1 MTCKIRNEE
10 FNNKSTMIKTLRT
23 LYILMAF
30 ALLPAFAAAQGT
42 RYYVALEAAGTG
54 DGSSW
59 GNAMT
64 LANALNTAK
73 ANDEIWVKGYENLG
87 NSNFYFVPDKA
98 GYTLKSGVK
107 LYGGFKGK
115 ETSIDERKVIDNKA
129 YRMVYRTVISG
140 DIKKDDTLD
149 AANLIFPGNGTRTDN
164 AIHVL
169 TLNMTPDQ
177 TNVNNWAT
185 VVDGV
190 TIAGGH
196 AEAGKGGGIYITGDN
211 DNGNNNGGRYILRR
225 CFFIGNYAAE
235 GGALYVESTV
245 KNVGGT
251 CLIDRCGFFNN
262 AAGTRGTVANDGG
275 AVCLAGAGTIV
286 NTAIFNNENGGVK
299 LTGGNATV
307 INSTVTRNT
316 GSGIDGQGKTVANTV
331 VWGNSRLS
339 TDGQEPAFN
348 HCSYPEANA
357 DGQPD
362 SDGNIY
368 LDTRN
373 NEEQGPHFD
382 SPSLK
387 TGFDTDYD
395 VLLQLY
401 PLWTWVP
408 LEGSNL
414 IDKGDNGRYNN
425 NGTTSSY
432 GDTDLDGNTRINNG
446 TIDIG
451 AFEFQPVSASR
462 IRYVKQ
468 DGTGDGT
475 SWDNASGDL
484 QAMIDRLAESGN
496 GQRGEVWVAA
506 GEYEP
511 LAQLMPGTGYS
522 ASFRMRD
529 GISVYG
535 GFVGGETSKTVRDER
550 RKKVNNAMPWQ
561 FFNDDGQPIETI
573 LSAAYYGEDNIKF
586 DNNKWTTTSDSRH
599 VVWFAPLDGDEA
611 FARPTYLD
619 GVTIRG
625 GYAQGGTGL
634 DEFKTDR
641 GAGVYM
647 DGRNTYLTGCTV
659 KECYATGNGGGVYL
673 KGGRVQ
679 TSLIYN
685 NNADQGGGAV
695 YVDDQGLVHRSMLAN
710 NSARN
715 GAGVY
720 LDNADGDNPE
730 YLILSTCVVSNNT
743 STGNAAV
750 YCNLGGV
757 LLQNTV
763 VNNRCVTAT
772 DMTDPNASQ
781 TGGLYL
787 NEYGLVANSVI
798 WNNRMGSSD
807 VNIPMYAK
815 NPTASKVRF
824 MYNAISGI
832 NNAVWNNTLQEQ
844 TLALVD
850 ANQGE
855 ADNPNS
861 IGPRFEEPTGGN
873 FTATG
878 NGYIDNAY
886 GVQEEW
892 SSIDYYWQP
901 IEGSNLW
908 ARGLSLGQLPSEV
921 LLAPEID
928 IAGGLFAQKPA
939 VGAFHI
945 DKANIVPA
953 LEMGED
959 NKYTVVVYIDAD
971 CTEPTHDGSSW
982 GNAYRSLNDAI
993 SYFAEWQRGMDD
1005 KEVIDNDGRPSTF
1018 TSAMLGSVKSF
1029 EIRVLEGDLWPRYA
1043 FVNEDP
1049 KTATLDILA
1058 MKSGRPLKIVGGYYR
1073 NNGNDDVP
1081 RDPLNHRSQLNGNPD
1096 GDRLEDGLYHVVTVE
1111 PGAKVEL
1118 DGFHV
1123 INGYAA
1129 GSAALHSG
1137 GGMLVHDGASVT
1149 LTNCIFENNTAADGA
1164 AIYAPG
1170 AASLTMRNC
1179 VVNNNTNT
1187 LKSNKIIAANNLI
1200 LQHVTV
1206 VNNEGEAPD
1215 ASDLGNSSFAA
1226 GNTSGNSLTI
1236 ETTGETDARNFANPT
1251 NGQGATLGFN
1261 TYLGGY
1267 ASFRP
1272 LTSSAAAANHI
1283 INKGADSDLQTD
1295 IMGNDRNLGG
1305 VPDLGAY
1312 EADLP
1317 KAGKVIYVRS
1327 YNQNWDTGEELDGNP
1342 SLTEGGNGSSW
1353 ETAIN
1358 GNVICDVNIG
1368 LDNNFYERQDN
1379 QYILSTEDNF
1389 SKGIYKFETNF
1400 YEDFWSTSGNT
1411 YQTSGSNSITNS
1423 RKEQYV
1429 SGLQYAVEKA
1439 AEINANLSEGEDSV
1453 EVWVGAGIYTDY
1465 KGFVIRDKVKVL
1477 GGFPKDGVPGESD
1490 RHPLISQYIPAND
1503 ADKGLVKTDYETI
1516 LQIRKETPVTWNGYT
1531 GTPTSIVTKLGN
1543 IVRRRYVLFQP
1554 DVCLSTWAPS
1564 NRNGGTNGRDNKY
1577 RYPGSNSGMIDN
1589 TNYQEYKGAVWDGF
1603 TVRHGYINRYYS
1615 NRDGGAGVRVFR
1627 GVTLQNMVITNNCN
1641 HHNNRNRGGGLY
1653 MDGLNSRINNSF
1665 ILNNY
1670 IGTAGESMGGGA
1682 YMIVGTGYN
1691 LVVANNYS
1699 SHRGGGI
1706 FMESATF
1713 FNNTIAYNYSPNPKN
1728 GASDNSE
1735 GGSGLFQYA
1744 DGNQRLSNLEL
1755 YNCIFYG
1762 NYGVSISSN
1771 ATGTFN
1777 DAYNCYV
1784 QGSIYTGLNGKFPSS
1799 KDNQVGQNLSNP
1811 FSVGSDAQIENNY
1824 RLIAGSSCINKGTE
1838 VVDGKILD
1846 LPSTDM
1852 DYTNRIKDC
1861 TVDIGA
1867 YERNNED
1874 TTSPD
1879 ANGVYYVTFTGFG
1892 NASANSPE
1900 NAACA
1905 DKLQTVLNAAGE
1917 RAAIGRTAIVKIAGY
1932 EDEDFVYHANT
1943 LADMDNP
1950 QSYTFVVP
1958 DGVTVMGGYYE
1969 GTFSNGEYQND
1980 GWKENKRD
1988 AMTYRTVLSAEA
2000 VPTQGST
2007 ITQNVIGYHAVTF
2020 GGGDGTAALAKGA
2033 IIDGVWLV
2041 DGSATSMA
2049 GAGNPATMGG
2059 GAIVPGGAHVRNCV
2073 VKGNQAVQ
2081 GGGLYVMPGGTVSG
2095 TAVLYN
2101 TADEGGG
2108 VYAANKDADGTAVT
2122 GGSRAHIIS
2131 CTIADNTADDGG
2143 GLYLEDGAAMQV
2155 NTVIWN
2161 NTASANKNVS
2171 GVTNDKF
2178 TDTQLAAVFNVGTND
2193 FYPFNDCFVES
2204 QEMPSDF
2211 ENASLESDAS
2221 IYFMDD
2227 YRRLKELS
2235 PLIKHGVKEG
2245 YYDAFM
2251 ATLGVAE
2258 TDMQGRVRSER
2269 TADRIDAGAFAYPGG
2284 ILPAGLFTR
2293 IFVSPTANVK
2303 LRDDADPLD
2312 YLGQSFHTSFSTLE
2326 DALAYIRSIR
2336 ENVAVAGDKSHFDI
2350 FMAGGTYKPTYQREY
2365 KNADGSTLPHDQRL
2379 YSLVIP
2385 AGVSIYGGFTGTE
2398 DYAAPQLAGPI
2409 PAETGDMDVDNS
2421 FDIDGALDGRG
2432 FSDFNQNNIIEPW
2445 ELAEQTILSG
2455 NINVS
2460 ADVKNVYHVLYTEK
2474 SASYNDGVNGG
2485 VVLDGLTVMDGET
2498 WNDMTSVA
2506 DHDAVGRGG
2515 ALYSDGVTY
2524 TVNRCRMLN
2533 NFGVRGGAVY
2543 MRDARLNIISSIFA
2557 GNGTVADAKTPD
2569 NQPARG
2575 GAIYMAGESSYDA
2588 NLYAV
2593 NSLFVNNGTE
2603 ATQYGGVIGTNFA
2616 EGIGTNYDPTL
2627 HIINC
2632 TFAMNRATENPVIYN
2647 HNGKSEITNT
2657 LMWGNEGRNGSVGT
2671 DVDSK
2676 IVSHSAIDR
2685 GYTYSSSLSESNVT
2699 LDTDNM
2705 ASDGPRFTNPATEAG
2720 AEGNDAT
2727 NLWNPAGISIATDR
2741 GDGII
2746 PQDNGGKSDAYTAW
2760 FVDNGMDGYD
2770 GDYIAVRNNGRT
2782 YERYSAPYKADGSPE
2797 PRNIDIGFYEYQY
2810 VSNFSTMTEI
2820 YVDTIPRGL
2829 ENGSSWANATSDLRG
2844 AIIGAANPTQNDGE
2858 RNIYVRDGEYSWDW
2872 LSAGS
2877 AYLLSM
2883 GDPNNNYSSSLTIK
2897 GSCTGVRG
2905 ENGEQQDFS
2914 KQTVIRNSGSANG
2927 KTLQLMTVNTNGK
2940 QVTIEGFTF
2949 INTDG
2954 DGIDAST
2961 GNGGSLTL
2969 KSCAFRGNK
2978 GSGLR
2983 VDGNSGSMLI
2993 YNTLFA
2999 DGGTGLKV
3007 DGNSGG
3013 TDRITLVNTT
3023 FANNTKA
3030 DMSEGLTNVY
3040 NSTSWNKGTQN
3051 MQETD
3056 GNNNKVFA
3064 ADTKNADIRNGPNF
3078 VDPDNTNIEAR
3089 DYHIRPSL
3097 TLLNEGSNDNYI
3109 NNVVKVNNASATD
3122 IPTEEVD
3129 LGNNARLVDKNID
3142 IGAYEY
3148 EAPLQPI
3155 AYVKADVVG
3164 SNGDGKSWAK
3174 ALSDLQGAA
3183 DLVGIYA
3190 QQNKTNGY
3198 VFVHNNVKGQDV
3210 RLTLDNTKVYGGMN
3224 DETTTKENE
3233 VYPEDGTIETGN
3245 VESAVEDLLGKRA
3258 GLIERAS
3265 ANRSKLNDVTI
3276 SGSGSVVDG
3285 FEVNGTANIDAEDG
3299 YLATSIINTS
3309 ATISGTGVLY
3319 NSLVHGNVANVK
3331 AVNVTATGTVT
3342 YPDSHNNRQSA
3353 AADNTYIDTN
3363 DEWEYQLMETSA
3375 DIDIDKGDNQDET
3388 GKCINAVGH
3397 NRDIAGNK
3405 RIRNTVD
3412 NGCFETWDIN
3422 TGDSV
3427 ITAKD
3432 YPHGKSVVYV
3442 RADKELSI
3450 NSGVYNDDKPFNP
3463 GVLLLKHRAGLRGG
3477 GNSVALSHV
3486 IVERNIS
3493 ERDVDLAYVPFT
3505 VTELKKDKA
3514 VAVKYYD
3521 AVKRAAYD
3529 FKFDGDSGTAWT
3541 EQPDRYGQIGLLLD
3555 NSEGEKLAKVRFIG
3569 KADGVY
3575 TEGADETKEVTLE
3588 KNNFEDPWTVTNE
3601 GTGKRFTHKENM
3613 SWNLFGSPY
3622 LCAMKYGDMEYG
3634 RVIYGV
3640 QDGNDITRNTELDVN
3655 KNGYIPAG
3663 DAVFTQTATL
3673 YEDGETFDV
3682 ERPTARTADDK
3693 AYGVIDDLTLTLTR
3707 TGETRAENDVVADEL
3722 QLKAVPASEAR
3733 TDFDLSADGVKWMTD
3748 SRPQIYATRG
3758 NARYS
3763 LLSAVNIEGETSV
3776 GVTVPEAGMYT
3787 IAVPDGCNTE
3797 GYETVILEDAATGRT
3812 VDLLEGGYD
3821 FTATTPGDITGRF
3834 SVSFNRMVSDGL
3846 DGGIRVYSVRQG
3858 IIRVEGVAEGDR
3870 ITVFSVDGMTAARC
3884 IAASDIEDIYAGV
3897 ASVAVVK
3904 VERDG
3909 RTVAVRKVKVKN

>member
-1 MTCKIRNEE
+1 M
-10 FNNKSTMIKTLRT
+10 
-23 LYILMAF
+23 
-30 ALLPAFAAAQGT
+30 LPVTAQGS
-42 RYYVALEAAGTG
+42 RYYVTLEAETAMTAG

-59 GNAMT
+59 DNAMT
-64 LANALNTAK
+64 LAAAI
-73 ANDEIWVKGYENLG
+73 AAAQPNDEIWVKGYAEPDAYG
-87 NSNFYFVPDKA
+87 KIYYVRDNS

-107 LYGGFKGK
+107 LYGGFSGS
-115 ETSIDERKVIDNKA
+115 ETDADDRPVVDGKA
-129 YRMVYRTVISG
+129 YRMQYRTVISG
-140 DIKKDDTLD
+140 DRGKDDAID
-149 AANLIFPGNGTRTDN
+149 AANLIFPGNDTRRDN
-164 AIHVL
+164 AVHVL
-169 TLNMTPDQ
+169 TLNMTPTSANIGQ
-177 TNVNNWAT
+177 WAT
-185 VVDGV
+185 EVDGI

-196 AEAGKGGGIYITGDN
+196 AAGTGDGGHGGGILVKGT
-211 DNGNNNGGRYILRR
+211 NGNVGRYILRR
-225 CFFIGNYAAE
+225 CFFIGNYAVE
-235 GGALYVESTV
+235 GGALYVADGVS
-245 KNVGGT
+245 GA

-299 LTGGNATV
+299 LTGDNATV

-316 GSGIDGQGKTVANTV
+316 GSGIDGLGKTVANTV

-362 SDGNIY
+362 RDGNIY

-561 FFNDDGQPIETI
+561 FFKDDGQPIETI
-573 LSAAYYGEDNIKF
+573 LSAAYYGEGNIKF

-772 DMTDPNASQ
+772 DLTDPNASQ

-850 ANQGE
+850 ANKGE

-886 GVQEEW
+886 GVQQTW
-892 SSIDYYWQP
+892 RSIDYYWQP
-901 IEGSNLW
+901 IKGSNLW
-908 ARGLSLGQLPSEV
+908 ARGLSLGQLPREV

-939 VGAFHI
+939 VGAFHV

-953 LEMGED
+953 LEMGKD

-1018 TSAMLGSVKSF
+1018 TSEMLGSVKSF

-1049 KTATLDILA
+1049 KTATLDIFA
-1058 MKSGRPLKIVGGYYR
+1058 MKSGKQLKIVGGYYR
-1073 NNGNDDVP
+1073 NNGSNDDVR

-1111 PGAKVEL
+1111 TGAQVEL

-1137 GGMLVHDGASVT
+1137 GGMLVHDGATVT

-1187 LKSNKIIAANNLI
+1187 LESNKIIAANNLI

-1283 INKGADSDLQTD
+1283 INKGADSNLLTD

-1317 KAGKVIYVRS
+1317 KAGEILYVRK
-1327 YNQNWDTGEELDGNP
+1327 DGSDNNNGL
-1342 SLTEGGNGSSW
+1342 SWGTAFSTLEKALSVAKNSSQAVKEIWVAEGKYTHLSENNDRLHDQRYAYYFVEGV
-1353 ETAIN
+1353 
-1358 GNVICDVNIG
+1358 NVYGGFSNIG
-1368 LDNNFYERQDN
+1368 APNKDDRNPKTYVTILQAGNEEPETMANNNNRSYGRVLVQDRAFNVETVYDGFTLQHGYLFSCYRQN
-1379 QYILSTEDNF
+1379 I
-1389 SKGIYKFETNF
+1389 
-1400 YEDFWSTSGNT
+1400 SGNLLSVKTELIGVTGGAGAYLLKNGVLENCVIQNNLVYVKPLHNNMDQT
-1411 YQTSGSNSITNS
+1411 Y
-1423 RKEQYV
+1423 
-1429 SGLQYAVEKA
+1429 
-1439 AEINANLSEGEDSV
+1439 EGQGGGYHQA
-1453 EVWVGAGIYTDY
+1453 GAGIYN
-1465 KGFVIRDKVKVL
+1465 
-1477 GGFPKDGVPGESD
+1477 S
-1490 RHPLISQYIPAND
+1490 
-1503 ADKGLVKTDYETI
+1503 
-1516 LQIRKETPVTWNGYT
+1516 
-1531 GTPTSIVTKLGN
+1531 
-1543 IVRRRYVLFQP
+1543 
-1554 DVCLSTWAPS
+1554 
-1564 NRNGGTNGRDNKY
+1564 GGTIRNCVITDNKLWHSLSPNPNNKDIIESAWMY
-1577 RYPGSNSGMIDN
+1577 
-1589 TNYQEYKGAVWDGF
+1589 GA
-1603 TVRHGYINRYYS
+1603 
-1615 NRDGGAGVRVFR
+1615 
-1627 GVTLQNMVITNNCN
+1627 
-1641 HHNNRNRGGGLY
+1641 GLY
-1653 MDGLNSRINNSF
+1653 MDDGLVFNTVISNNRAE
-1665 ILNNY
+1665 ITNRDDVEGY
-1670 IGTAGESMGGGA
+1670 HEIVVGAGA
-1682 YMIVGTGYN
+1682 F
-1691 LVVANNYS
+1691 LVKGKFY
-1699 SHRGGGI
+1699 
-1706 FMESATF
+1706 
-1713 FNNTIAYNYSPNPKN
+1713 NNTIIGNVASTGKSNYNYADAKN
-1728 GASDNSE
+1728 ITL
-1735 GGSGLFQYA
+1735 SGVYVYK
-1744 DGNQRLSNLEL
+1744 DMTM
-1755 YNCIFYG
+1755 YNCIVSG
-1762 NYGVSISSN
+1762 NTDDNGEASQN
-1771 ATGTFN
+1771 RN
-1777 DAYNCYV
+1777 
-1784 QGSIYTGLNGKFPSS
+1784 GSIFGYPIAALTYNGSS
-1799 KDNQVGQNLSNP
+1799 YSATADGVKV
-1811 FSVGSDAQIENNY
+1811 Y
-1824 RLIAGSSCINKGTE
+1824 YSCININENDSKNLADTNDRDHTNKYADPLVDEGYRLMQNSPAINSGTE
-1838 VVDGKILD
+1838 EITGVTIPDYD
-1846 LPSTDM
+1846 A

-1861 TVDIGA
+1861 GIDMGA
-1867 YERNNED
+1867 FESENEGNLKYTLD
-1874 TTSPD
+1874 GNVGT
-1879 ANGVYYVTFTGFG
+1879 YYVTASGFG
-1892 NASANSPE
+1892 DRSGQSPD

-1905 DKLQTVLNAAGE
+1905 SKLQSILKNAGE
-1917 RAAIGRTAIVKIAGY
+1917 MVANQTLAAAIVKVAGY
-1932 EDEDFVYHANT
+1932 ETGNDGSVFKYSPTT
-1943 LADMDNP
+1943 LASGTDP
-1950 QSYTFVVP
+1950 LSYTFVVP

-1969 GTFSNGEYQND
+1969 GDFSGGTYKEGSGWDDAQGENARNGMTF
-1980 GWKENKRD
+1980 
-1988 AMTYRTVLSAEA
+1988 RTVLSAIA
-2000 VPTQGST
+2000 VPSSGST
-2007 ITQNVIGYHAVTF
+2007 ITQEVNGYHAVTF
-2020 GGGDGTAALAKGA
+2020 GSWPGTAALTKGA
-2033 IIDGVWLV
+2033 VIDGVWLV
-2041 DGSATSMA
+2041 DGSAASMA

-2073 VKGNQAVQ
+2073 VMGNQAVQ

-2303 LRDDADPLD
+2303 LRDGAEPLD
-2312 YLGQSFHTSFSTLE
+2312 YLGRSFHTSFSTLE
-2326 DALAYIRSIR
+2326 DALAYIREMR
-2336 ENVAVAGDKSHFDI
+2336 TNDNVRGDKNHFDI
-2350 FMAGGTYKPTYQREY
+2350 FMAGGTYKPTFQREY
-2365 KNADGSTLPHDQRL
+2365 TNTDGSTLPHDQRL
-2379 YSLVIP
+2379 YSFVIP

-2398 DYAAPQLAGPI
+2398 DYAAPELAGSI

-2421 FDIDGALDGRG
+2421 FDIDDALDRRG

-2515 ALYSDGVTY
+2515 ALYSDGVAY

-2616 EGIGTNYDPTL
+2616 EGIGTNYDPVL

-2647 HNGKSEITNT
+2647 HNGRSEITNT

-2671 DVDSK
+2671 DVDRK

-2969 KSCAFRGNK
+2969 KNCALREND
-2978 GSGLR
+2978 GSGID
-2983 VDGNSGSMLI
+2983 VSDNSGKMLI

-2999 DGGTGLKV
+2999 DGGTGLTA
-3007 DGNSGG
+3007 NAG
-3013 TDRITLVNTT
+3013 TDITLVNTT
-3023 FANNTKA
+3023 FANNTE
-3030 DMSEGLTNVY
+3030 DMSTALTNVY
-3040 NSTSWNKGTQN
+3040 NSVFWKNGTQR
-3051 MQETD
+3051 MQEAD

-3064 ADTKNADIRNGPNF
+3064 NTENASINDGPNF
-3078 VDPDNTNIEAR
+3078 VDPDNG

-3097 TLLNEGSNDNYI
+3097 TLLNNGSNGHYAREVLGDA
-3109 NNVVKVNNASATD
+3109 NATIPATE
-3122 IPTEEVD
+3122 TD
-3129 LGNNARLVDKNID
+3129 LGNSARLVDSTID

-3155 AYVKADVVG
+3155 VYVKAGVESSTG
-3164 SNGDGKSWAK
+3164 YDGKSWQT

-3183 DLVGIYA
+3183 DLAGIYA
-3190 QQNKTNGY
+3190 DQNKTNGY
-3198 VFVHNNVKGQDV
+3198 VFVHRNVQDSETQDEDV
-3210 RLTLDNTKVYGGMN
+3210 RLTLDNTKVYGGMY
-3224 DETTTKENE
+3224 DETTTHI
-3233 VYPEDGTIETGN
+3233 VYKDDGTINTGN
-3245 VESAVEDLLGKRA
+3245 VKLAVEDLLGQRA
-3258 GLIERAS
+3258 GLIENAAGS
-3265 ANRSKLNDVTI
+3265 RSRLGDVTI

-3285 FEVNGTANIDAEDG
+3285 FEVNGTADIGSGG
-3299 YLATSIINTS
+3299 YLSTSIINES
-3309 ATISGTGVLY
+3309 ATVKGYGVLY
-3319 NSLVHGNVANVK
+3319 NSLVRGDVLGIK
-3331 AVNVTATGTVT
+3331 AVNVTATDTIST
-3342 YPDSHNNRQSA
+3342 DYNNRGKA
-3353 AADNTYIDTN
+3353 AADNSYIDDN
-3363 DEWEYQLMETSA
+3363 DEWKYQLMETSG
-3375 DIDIDKGDNQDET
+3375 DIDAGTAENETETKTCID
-3388 GKCINAVGH
+3388 AVGH
-3397 NRDIAGNK
+3397 DRDIAGNK

-3412 NGCFETWDIN
+3412 NGCFETWDLKE
-3422 TGDSV
+3422 GGE
-3427 ITAKD
+3427 ITAED

-3450 NSGVYNDDKPFNP
+3450 NSGVYNESKPFNP
-3463 GVLLLKHRAGLRGG
+3463 GVLLLEHRAGLRGG

-3486 IVERNIS
+3486 IVERSIS
-3493 ERDVDLAYVPFT
+3493 KNGIDMAYVPFD
-3505 VTELKKDKA
+3505 VTDSDFEDNG
-3514 VAVKYYD
+3514 VSVKYYD
-3521 AVKRAAYD
+3521 GEARAAYD
-3529 FKFDGDSGTAWT
+3529 YKFDGNEGKAWT
-3541 EQPDRYGQIGLLLD
+3541 DRTTGYGRIGLLLD
-3555 NSEGEKLAKVRFIG
+3555 NSNGTEPRVVRFVG
-3569 KADGVY
+3569 KGDSENDAVY
-3575 TEGADETKEVTLE
+3575 TESASGTKLVELTQY
-3588 KNNFEDPWTVTNE
+3588 NFEDPWTGEST
-3601 GTGKRFTHKENM
+3601 TGRRFTHKENM
-3613 SWNLFGSPY
+3613 GWNLFGSPY
-3622 LCAMKYGDMEYG
+3622 LCAMNYKDMEYG
-3634 RVIYGV
+3634 RVIYGY
-3640 QDGNDITRNTELDVN
+3640 DGRNYKSVNTEGDGTTEQQ
-3655 KNGYIPAG
+3655 GYIPAG

-3673 YEDGETFDV
+3673 YATGTNDNAYETFTVAPPSEKQDSDS
-3682 ERPTARTADDK
+3682 P
-3693 AYGVIDDLTLTLTR
+3693 YGGFTDLEVALTR
-3707 TGETRAENDVVADEL
+3707 TGETRSDDGTVDDEL
-3722 QLKAVPASEAR
+3722 QLSAVMASEAR
-3733 TDFDLSADGVKWMTD
+3733 TDFDLSADGVKWMAD
-3748 SRPQIYATRG
+3748 GWPQIYATRG

-3763 LLSAVNIEGETSV
+3763 LLSAVNIDGEV
-3776 GVTVPEAGMYT
+3776 GVGITVPEAGMYT
-3787 IAVPDGCNTE
+3787 ISVPDGCDANK
-3797 GYETVILEDAATGRT
+3797 YETVILEDATASRT

-3821 FTATTPGDITGRF
+3821 FTTATAGDIMGRF
-3834 SVSFNRMVSDGL
+3834 TISFNRKVGSGIGD
-3846 DGGIRVYSVRQG
+3846 GIRAYSVRPG
-3858 IIRVEGVAEGDR
+3858 IIRVEGVSEGDR
-3870 ITVFSVDGMTAARC
+3870 ITVYSADGMNVARH
-3884 IAASDIEDIYAGV
+3884 IATSTEEDVMANVAGV
-3897 ASVAVVK
+3897 GIVK

-3909 RTVAVRKVKVKN
+3909 RTVAVKKVKVKN

>member
-1 MTCKIRNEE
+1 M
-10 FNNKSTMIKTLRT
+10 
-23 LYILMAF
+23 
-30 ALLPAFAAAQGT
+30 LPVAAQGS
-42 RYYVALEAAGTG
+42 RYYVTLEAETAG

-59 GNAMT
+59 DNAVT
-64 LANALNTAK
+64 LAAAIEAALP
-73 ANDEIWVKGYENLG
+73 NDEIWVKGYAEPDAYRKIYYVPNNL
-87 NSNFYFVPDKA
+87 

-107 LYGGFKGK
+107 LYGGFSGS
-115 ETSIDERKVIDNKA
+115 ETDADDRPVVDGKA
-129 YRMVYRTVISG
+129 YRMQYRTIISG
-140 DIKKDDTLD
+140 DIGKDDAID
-149 AANLIFPGNGTRTDN
+149 AANLIFPGNDTRRDN
-164 AIHVL
+164 AAHVL
-169 TLNMTPDQ
+169 TLEMKPDG

-299 LTGGNATV
+299 LTGDNATV

-316 GSGIDGQGKTVANTV
+316 GSGIDGLGKTVANTV

-573 LSAAYYGEDNIKF
+573 LSAAYYGEGNIKF

-772 DMTDPNASQ
+772 DLTDPNASQ

-850 ANQGE
+850 ANKGE

-873 FTATG
+873 FDPTG

-886 GVQEEW
+886 GVQQTW
-892 SSIDYYWQP
+892 CSIDYYWQP
-901 IEGSNLW
+901 IKGSNLW
-908 ARGLSLGQLPSEV
+908 ARGLSLGQLPREV

-939 VGAFHI
+939 VGAFHV

-953 LEMGED
+953 LEANGND
-959 NKYTVVVYIDAD
+959 YKLVLYIDAD
-971 CTEPTHDGSSW
+971 CTEPDHDGSSW

-993 SYFAEWQRGMDD
+993 SYF
-1005 KEVIDNDGRPSTF
+1005 STLDENSPV
-1018 TSAMLGSVKSF
+1018 TYMEGENQITQNKLPTWITDF

-1058 MKSGRPLKIVGGYYR
+1058 MKSGKQLKIVGGYYR
-1073 NNGNDDVP
+1073 NNGSNDDVR

-1111 PGAKVEL
+1111 TGAQVEL

-1137 GGMLVHDGASVT
+1137 GGMLVHDGATVT
-1149 LTNCIFENNTAADGA
+1149 LANCIFENNTAADGA

-1187 LKSNKIIAANNLI
+1187 LDGNKIIAANNLT

-1206 VNNEGEAPD
+1206 VNNEGEALG
-1215 ASDLGNSSFAA
+1215 DLGNSSFAA

-1236 ETTGETDARNFANPT
+1236 ETTGETGARNFANPT
-1251 NGQGATLGFN
+1251 KGQGATLGFD

-1267 ASFRP
+1267 SSFRP
-1272 LTSSAAAANHI
+1272 LTSSANAGNGI
-1283 INKGADSDLQTD
+1283 INKVETAVADLDND

-1317 KAGKVIYVRS
+1317 KAGEVLYVRG
-1327 YNQNWDTGEELDGNP
+1327 TDGNDDNDGY
-1342 SLTEGGNGSSW
+1342 SWGTAFSTLEHALSVAEGNRPAVKEIW
-1353 ETAIN
+1353 
-1358 GNVICDVNIG
+1358 V
-1368 LDNNFYERQDN
+1368 
-1379 QYILSTEDNF
+1379 
-1389 SKGIYKFETNF
+1389 SKGTYTHLSGTDDRKHDQRYAYYFVEGVNVYGGFNDVGTPNKDDRDPKEYVTILQ
-1400 YEDFWSTSGNT
+1400 SGNT
-1411 YQTSGSNSITNS
+1411 
-1423 RKEQYV
+1423 EP
-1429 SGLQYAVEKA
+1429 E
-1439 AEINANLSEGEDSV
+1439 EM
-1453 EVWVGAGIYTDY
+1453 
-1465 KGFVIRDKVKVL
+1465 
-1477 GGFPKDGVPGESD
+1477 
-1490 RHPLISQYIPAND
+1490 AND
-1503 ADKGLVKTDYETI
+1503 AKESYGRVLVQDENFNVET
-1516 LQIRKETPVTWNGYT
+1516 VY
-1531 GTPTSIVTKLGN
+1531 
-1543 IVRRRYVLFQP
+1543 
-1554 DVCLSTWAPS
+1554 
-1564 NRNGGTNGRDNKY
+1564 
-1577 RYPGSNSGMIDN
+1577 
-1589 TNYQEYKGAVWDGF
+1589 DGF
-1603 TVRHGYINRYYS
+1603 TLQHGYLFSCYRQDIKGNILDVETS
-1615 NRDGGAGVRVFR
+1615 LIGVTGGAGAYLLSN
-1627 GVTLQNMVITNNCN
+1627 GVLENCVIQDNLVYVNPHNQNMYETYLSQGGGYHQAGAGVYSSGGVIRNCVITDNKLWHKLAVNEKSVIESAWMY
-1641 HHNNRNRGGGLY
+1641 GAGLY
-1653 MDGLNSRINNSF
+1653 MDDGTVFNTVISNN
-1665 ILNNY
+1665 IAEITNRDVEGY
-1670 IGTAGESMGGGA
+1670 HEVVVGAGA
-1682 YMIVGTGYN
+1682 F
-1691 LVVANNYS
+1691 LVKGNFY
-1699 SHRGGGI
+1699 
-1706 FMESATF
+1706 
-1713 FNNTIAYNYSPNPKN
+1713 NNTIIGNKAYTDRSSNSYRDAKN
-1728 GASDNSE
+1728 ITL
-1735 GGSGLFQYA
+1735 GGVYVYE
-1744 DGNQRLSNLEL
+1744 DMTM
-1755 YNCIFYG
+1755 YNCIVSG
-1762 NYGVSISSN
+1762 NVDDNGD
-1771 ATGTFN
+1771 AGTN
-1777 DAYNCYV
+1777 LN
-1784 QGSIYTGLNGKFPSS
+1784 GSIFGYP
-1799 KDNQVGQNLSNP
+1799 
-1811 FSVGSDAQIENNY
+1811 
-1824 RLIAGSSCINKGTE
+1824 IAALTYSEERYSATPEGVAVYYSCINIGKDDERNLSDTNDHDNTNKYGDPSVDKEYRLKAGSFAINSGTE
-1838 VVDGKILD
+1838 DIPDGKGGTIEIPGYD
-1846 LPSTDM
+1846 A

-1861 TVDIGA
+1861 GIDMGAFESENENNLACTESTGDDGLIIG
-1867 YERNNED
+1867 
-1874 TTSPD
+1874 T
-1879 ANGVYYVTFTGFG
+1879 YYVTASGFG
-1892 NASANSPE
+1892 NRSGESPG

-1905 DKLQTVLNAAGE
+1905 SKLQSILNDAGS
-1917 RAAIGRTAIVKIAGY
+1917 RVGNGLDSAVVKVAGY
-1932 EDEDFVYHANT
+1932 EYDENAGVFKYT
-1943 LADMDNP
+1943 PTELADGDNP
-1950 QSYTFVVP
+1950 QSYSFVVP

-1969 GTFSNGEYQND
+1969 GDFDDTDYKNGSGWDEATGDNARNGMTF
-1980 GWKENKRD
+1980 
-1988 AMTYRTVLSAEA
+1988 RTVLSAVA
-2000 VPTQGST
+2000 VPAEGST
-2007 ITQNVIGYHAVTF
+2007 ITQEVNGYHAVTF
-2020 GGGDGTAALAKGA
+2020 GGGDGTTALTRGA
-2033 IIDGVWLV
+2033 TIDGVWLV
-2041 DGSATSMA
+2041 DGQATSMT
-2049 GAGNPATMGG
+2049 GTGNPATLGG
-2059 GAIVPGGAHVRNCV
+2059 GAIVPAGAHVRNCV
-2073 VKGNQAVQ
+2073 VTGNEAVQ

-2095 TAVLYN
+2095 TAVLGN
-2101 TADEGGG
+2101 TAGDDGGG
-2108 VYAANKDADGTAVT
+2108 IYAASKDADGKEVDE
-2122 GGSRAHIIS
+2122 GCRAHIIS

-2155 NTVIWN
+2155 NTVIWGN
-2161 NTASANKNVS
+2161 SAGANKNVS
-2171 GVTNDKF
+2171 GVTNEKF
-2178 TDTQLAAVFNVGTND
+2178 ADTRLGSVFNIGTNEL
-2193 FYPFNDCFVES
+2193 YPFNDCFVES

-2211 ENASLESDAS
+2211 ENAAMESDAA
-2221 IYFMDD
+2221 IYFLDD

-2235 PLIKHGVKEG
+2235 PLIKHGVSESC
-2245 YYDAFM
+2245 YDGLRTEFN
-2251 ATLGVAE
+2251 VS
-2258 TDMQGRVRSER
+2258 DIDIQGRPRVEN
-2269 TADRIDAGAFAYPGG
+2269 TAGRIDAGAFAYPGG
-2284 ILPAGLFTR
+2284 ILPTDLFTR
-2293 IFVSPTANVK
+2293 IFVSPTVNVK
-2303 LRDDADPLD
+2303 LADGVDALK
-2312 YLGQSFHTSFSTLE
+2312 YLGKSFYTSFSTLE
-2326 DALAYIRSIR
+2326 DALAYIREIR
-2336 ENVAVAGDKSHFDI
+2336 ANESVSGDKSHFDI
-2350 FMAGGTYKPTYQREY
+2350 LMTGGTYKPTYQREVV
-2365 KNADGSTLPHDQRL
+2365 GSSSTLPHDQRL
-2379 YSLVIP
+2379 YSFVVP
-2385 AGVSIYGGFTGTE
+2385 AGVSIYGGFKGTE
-2398 DYAAPQLAGPI
+2398 DYAATELEGESI
-2409 PAETGDMDVDNS
+2409 PTADGNRTVTKSESMATILQARNG
-2421 FDIDGALDGRG
+2421 DIDY

-2445 ELAEQTILSG
+2445 ELAEQTIVSG

-2460 ADVKNVYHVLYTEK
+2460 SDVKNVYHVLYTDK
-2474 SASYNDGVNGG
+2474 DDDCNNGIDGD
-2485 VVLDGLTVMDGET
+2485 VVLDGITVMDGET
-2498 WNDMTSVA
+2498 WHDMTEVA
-2506 DHDAVGRGG
+2506 NRDAVGRGG
-2515 ALYSDGVTY
+2515 GVYSDKVAY
-2524 TVNRCRMLN
+2524 TVNRCRLLN
-2533 NFGVRGGAVY
+2533 NFGVRGGAMFV
-2543 MRDARLNIISSIFA
+2543 RDARLNVVNSIFA
-2557 GNGTVADAKTPD
+2557 GNGTVDNPVTPEYE
-2569 NQPARG
+2569 PARG
-2575 GAIYMAGESSYDA
+2575 GAIYIEGADDSDA
-2588 NLYAV
+2588 DLYAA
-2593 NSLFVNNGTE
+2593 NSLFVNNGTDTTE
-2603 ATQYGGVIGTNFA
+2603 GGGAIGTNFA
-2616 EGIGTNYDPTL
+2616 GGTTAYDPML
-2627 HIINC
+2627 NIVNC
-2632 TFAMNRATENPVIYN
+2632 TFTMNLAKANPVIYN
-2647 HNGKSEITNT
+2647 HNGRSEITNT
-2657 LMWGNEGRNGSVGT
+2657 LMWSNKGDTGTHGT

-2676 IVSHSAIDR
+2676 IVRHSATDKD
-2685 GYTYSSSLSESNVT
+2685 YTYSSSSSIANVRLGT
-2699 LDTDNM
+2699 ANM
-2705 ASDGPRFTNPATEAG
+2705 DAAGPRFASPAAVAG
-2720 AEGNDAT
+2720 AVGNAST
-2727 NLWNPAGISIATDR
+2727 NLWNPVAISVVTDA
-2741 GDGII
+2741 GDGIL
-2746 PQDNGGKSDAYTAW
+2746 PEDNDGKADAYTSW
-2760 FVDNGMDGYD
+2760 FEGEIADYAS
-2770 GDYIAVRNNGRT
+2770 DYISSKEDGGE
-2782 YERYSAPYKADGSPE
+2782 YLRYSAPYDENGKQE
-2797 PRNIDIGFYEYQY
+2797 QRYIDIGFYEYQY
-2810 VSNFSTMTEI
+2810 VSNFSTMEAI
-2820 YVDTIPRGL
+2820 YVDTVSRGL
-2829 ENGSSWANATSDLRG
+2829 GNGGSWANATDDLRG
-2844 AIIGAANPTQNDGE
+2844 AIIGAANPAVNKAE
-2858 RNIYVRDGEYSWDW
+2858 RHVYVRDGEYSWDRP
-2872 LSAGS
+2872 SAGS
-2877 AYLLSM
+2877 AYILNM
-2883 GDPNNNYSSSLTIK
+2883 GDQTNSFSETLTVK
-2897 GSCTGVRG
+2897 GSCTGVHG
-2905 ENGEQQDFS
+2905 EDGDEQQDFS
-2914 KQTVIRNSGSANG
+2914 MQTVIRNSVNDNG
-2927 KTLQLMTVNTNGK
+2927 RTQQLMSVSTNAK
-2940 QVTIEGFTF
+2940 KVTIEGFTF
-2949 INTDG
+2949 INTNDTG
-2954 DGIDAST
+2954 NGITAST
-2961 GNGGSLTL
+2961 SSGGSLTL
-2969 KSCAFRGNK
+2969 KNCAFRQNGSAGMNVSGNE
-2978 GSGLR
+2978 GE
-2983 VDGNSGSMLI
+2983 MLI

-2999 DGGTGLKV
+2999 DGGTGFAFATTV
-3007 DGNSGG
+3007 N
-3013 TDRITLVNTT
+3013 TDNITLVNTT
-3023 FANNTKA
+3023 FANNETA
-3030 DMSEGLTNVY
+3030 DMSAGLSKVY
-3040 NSTSWNKGTQN
+3040 NSASWKNGELKMPTG
-3051 MQETD
+3051 D
-3056 GNNNKVFA
+3056 DNNNKVFA
-3064 ADTKNADIRNGPNF
+3064 ENTVNSDIHGGPNF
-3078 VDPDNTNIEAR
+3078 VDPQNTNIEAR

-3097 TLLNEGSNDNYI
+3097 TLLNQGSNAHYAREVLGEAD
-3109 NNVVKVNNASATD
+3109 ATD
-3122 IPTEEVD
+3122 ENATIPDTEVD
-3129 LGNNARLVDKNID
+3129 LGNNARLVDSTID

-3155 AYVKADVVG
+3155 VYVKAGVESSTG
-3164 SNGDGKSWAK
+3164 YDGKSWQT

-3183 DLVGIYA
+3183 DLAGIYA
-3190 QQNKTNGY
+3190 DQNKTNGY
-3198 VFVHNNVKGQDV
+3198 VFVHRNVQDSDTQDEDV
-3210 RLTLDNTKVYGGMN
+3210 RLTLDNTKVYGGMY
-3224 DETTTKENE
+3224 DETTHI
-3233 VYPEDGTIETGN
+3233 VYEDDGTINIDSVTA
-3245 VESAVEDLLGKRA
+3245 AVEDLLGQRA
-3258 GLIERAS
+3258 GLIENVAGS
-3265 ANRSKLNDVTI
+3265 RSRLGDVTI

-3285 FEVNGTANIDAEDG
+3285 FEVNGTADIGSGG
-3299 YLATSIINTS
+3299 YLSTSIINES
-3309 ATISGTGVLY
+3309 ATVKGNGVLY
-3319 NSLVHGNVANVK
+3319 NSLVRGDVLGIK
-3331 AVNVTATGTVT
+3331 AVNVTATGTIST
-3342 YPDSHNNRQSA
+3342 DYNNRGRA
-3353 AADNTYIDTN
+3353 AADNSYIDDN
-3363 DEWEYQLMETSA
+3363 DEWKYQLMETSD
-3375 DIDIDKGDNQDET
+3375 DIDAGTAENETETCID
-3388 GKCINAVGH
+3388 AVGH
-3397 NRDIAGNK
+3397 DRDIAGNK
-3405 RIRNTVD
+3405 RIRNKID
-3412 NGCFETWDIN
+3412 NGCFETWDLKED
-3422 TGDSV
+3422 GE
-3427 ITAKD
+3427 ITAED

-3450 NSGVYNDDKPFNP
+3450 NSGVYNESKPFNP
-3463 GVLLLKHRAGLRGG
+3463 GVLLLEHRAGLRGG

-3486 IVERNIS
+3486 IVERSIS
-3493 ERDVDLAYVPFT
+3493 KYGIDMAYVPFD
-3505 VTELKKDKA
+3505 VTDFEDNG
-3514 VAVKYYD
+3514 VSVKYYD
-3521 AVKRAAYD
+3521 GEARAAYD
-3529 FKFDGDSGTAWT
+3529 YKFDGKEGKAWT
-3541 EQPDRYGQIGLLLD
+3541 DRITGYGRIGLLLD
-3555 NSEGEKLAKVRFIG
+3555 NSNGTEPRVVRFVG
-3569 KADGVY
+3569 KGDSENDAVY
-3575 TEGADETKEVTLE
+3575 TESASGTKLVELTQY
-3588 KNNFEDPWTVTNE
+3588 NFEDPWTGEST
-3601 GTGKRFTHKENM
+3601 TGRRFTHKENM
-3613 SWNLFGSPY
+3613 GWNLFGSPY
-3622 LCAMKYGDMEYG
+3622 LCTMNYKDMEYG
-3634 RVIYGV
+3634 RVIYGY
-3640 QDGNDITRNTELDVN
+3640 DGGNYKSVNTEGDGTTEQQ
-3655 KNGYIPAG
+3655 GYIPAG

-3673 YEDGETFDV
+3673 YATGTNDNAYETFTV
-3682 ERPTARTADDK
+3682 APPSEKQGSP
-3693 AYGVIDDLTLTLTR
+3693 YGGFTDLEVALTR
-3707 TGETRAENDVVADEL
+3707 TGETRSDDGTVDDEL
-3722 QLKAVPASEAR
+3722 QLSAVMASEAS
-3733 TDFDLSADGVKWMTD
+3733 TDFDLSADGVKWMAD
-3748 SRPQIYATRG
+3748 GRPQFYATRG

-3763 LLSAVNIEGETSV
+3763 LLSAVNIDGEV
-3776 GVTVPEAGMYT
+3776 GVGITVPEAGMYT
-3787 IAVPDGCNTE
+3787 ISVPDGCDANK
-3797 GYETVILEDAATGRT
+3797 YETVILEDATASRT

-3821 FTATTPGDITGRF
+3821 FTTATAGDIMDRF
-3834 SVSFNRMVSDGL
+3834 TISFNRKVGNGIGD
-3846 DGGIRVYSVRQG
+3846 GIRAYSVRPG
-3858 IIRVEGVAEGDR
+3858 IIRVEGVSEGDR
-3870 ITVFSVDGMTAARC
+3870 ITVYSADGMNVARHIATSTEEDVTANV
-3884 IAASDIEDIYAGV
+3884 AGV
-3897 ASVAVVK
+3897 GIVK

-3909 RTVAVRKVKVKN
+3909 RTVAVKKVKVKN